1 MNAVA
6 PSSSVASF
14 FRSSKPEDP
23 QAAHLFS
30 LLQVMTACFGGFAHG
45 GNDVSNAIA
54 PLVSLYVIYQEGST
68 AQTLNTPVYILFYGA
83 VGMCIGLWM
92 LGHRVIYTVG
102 ENLTKITPPRYPFA

>member
-68 AQTLNTPVYILFYGA
+68 AQTLNTPVYCLHTSTN
-83 VGMCIGLWM
+83 VSS
-92 LGHRVIYTVG
+92 HS
-102 ENLTKITPPRYPFA
+102 TPMAMPQSVYVE

>member
-1 MNAVA
+1 MNTVA

-14 FRSSKPEDP
+14 FRSGKPEDP
-23 QAAHLFS
+23 QAALLFS

-54 PLVSLYVIYQEGST
+54 PLASLYVIYMEGS
-68 AQTLNTPVYILFYGA
+68 AFQTLDTPVYILLYGA
-83 VGMCIGLWM
+83 LGMCIGLWM

-102 ENLTKITPPRYPFA
+102 ENLTKITPPR